1 MVKHIPS
8 LKIFLISLICSLDL
22 EIRISLKTCSLV
34 PKPCWKKHD
43 HGVMFSPHKSR
54 KPMTV
59 KNYPM
64 LVLFILCFTFMA
76 CLSVWA
82 SYSAGLMSK
91 ARTTSSKSDRK
102 TDVKAFSRGW
112 NIQRTQFLI
121 TEHGSIFRSS
131 IVELLQKGYVFFS
144 SRIICK
150 NKTGTKFQLE

>member
-1 MVKHIPS
+1 
-8 LKIFLISLICSLDL
+8 
-22 EIRISLKTCSLV
+22 
-34 PKPCWKKHD
+34 
-43 HGVMFSPHKSR
+43 MFSPHKSR

-150 NKTGTKFQLE
+150 NKTNKISTWAEITVCQNKPFHCRAGRRLWYVVFGHCFSSPTGL